1 VSDVLK
7 QGGGRSGSASGGRLQ
22 PVLVGGQFALTLMV
36 LTGATLLLR
45 SFWNLQQA
53 EAGFRPEGVST
64 LRIAPAPA
72 RYETNADLARY
83 YDRLIDALQAAPGI
97 DQVAI
102 DASAPLTGIT
112 LPFPVWIFGRER
124 RDGDAATAVYNPVSE
139 RFFSLL
145 QIPLL
150 RGRLFSDQDGG
161 DGAPVAVVNGAFAR
175 RFFPGEDPIGRRIL
189 LLPWISN
196 QYREIVGVVGD
207 VRQDSLAET
216 PPAQV
221 YVPQKQM
228 PWIFT
233 TLLVRLRPG
242 MPAPLPL
249 IRDTLQQ
256 VEPTLPVELTTM
268 AASRRHLTAQPMFYA
283 ILLGGFAAVAL
294 VLAGL
299 GIYSSM
305 AFLVVQRT
313 REIGIR
319 LALGATPAGVVRH
332 FLRRFA
338 VPVVA
343 GVAGGLLGAWLLAG
357 ALQGL
362 LYGVAPRD
370 PVTLLLLALM
380 LPAVALTA
388 CSVPA
393 WRVARRPPMA
403 ALQSE

>member
-1 VSDVLK
+1 
-7 QGGGRSGSASGGRLQ
+7 
-22 PVLVGGQFALTLMV
+22 
-36 LTGATLLLR
+36 
-45 SFWNLQQA
+45 
-53 EAGFRPEGVST
+53 
-64 LRIAPAPA
+64 
-72 RYETNADLARY
+72 
-83 YDRLIDALQAAPGI
+83 
-97 DQVAI
+97 
-102 DASAPLTGIT
+102 
-112 LPFPVWIFGRER
+112 
-124 RDGDAATAVYNPVSE
+124 
-139 RFFSLL
+139 
-145 QIPLL
+145 
-150 RGRLFSDQDGG
+150 
-161 DGAPVAVVNGAFAR
+161 
-175 RFFPGEDPIGRRIL
+175 
-189 LLPWISN
+189 
-196 QYREIVGVVGD
+196 
-207 VRQDSLAET
+207 
-216 PPAQV
+216 
-221 YVPQKQM
+221 
-228 PWIFT
+228 
-233 TLLVRLRPG
+233 
-242 MPAPLPL
+242 
-249 IRDTLQQ
+249 
-256 VEPTLPVELTTM
+256 M